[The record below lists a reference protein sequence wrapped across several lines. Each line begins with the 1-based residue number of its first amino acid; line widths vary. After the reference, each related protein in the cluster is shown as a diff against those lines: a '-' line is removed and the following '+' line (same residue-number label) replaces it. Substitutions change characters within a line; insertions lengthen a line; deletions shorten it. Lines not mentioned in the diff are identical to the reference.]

1 MNKADV
7 AKSDLDKADTV
18 IVDVDGTL
26 AHFDPTEVH
35 QWVLGEK
42 KSWDPF
48 FEHMKQA
55 PVIEPVRAL
64 VRLLKSQGQRIV
76 ICSGRPDSHRE
87 HTLEWLDRHEIPYDG
102 AYLRALGDDGVDD
115 EAVKQQ
121 LLEQIRADGFTPWL
135 VLDDR
140 DAVVAR
146 WRELGLTCLQCAP
159 GAF

>member
-1 MNKADV
+1 MNNG
-7 AKSDLDKADTV
+7 DTV

-26 AHFDPTEVH
+26 AHFDPEAVH
-35 QWVLGEK
+35 QWVLGAEK
-42 KSWDPF
+42 AWDPF
-48 FEHMKQA
+48 FEFMREA
-55 PVIEPVRAL
+55 PVIEPVRNL
-64 VRLLKSQGQRIV
+64 VRMLKAQQQKIV

-102 AYLRALGDDGVDD
+102 VYLRPLGDDEVDD
-115 EAVKQQ
+115 ESVKQQ
-121 LLEQIRADGFTPWL
+121 LLQQIRDDGFSPWL

-159 GAF
+159 GSF